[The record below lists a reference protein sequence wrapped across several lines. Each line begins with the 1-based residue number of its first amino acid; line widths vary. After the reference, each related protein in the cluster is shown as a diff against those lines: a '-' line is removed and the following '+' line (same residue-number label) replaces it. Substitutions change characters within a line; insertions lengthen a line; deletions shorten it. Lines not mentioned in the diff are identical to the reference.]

1 MVRQCYPDRF
11 ERGVEEARLENDQTT
26 KPVQGSRLAMGV
38 FHDKSRTV
46 LRGATVLPGL
56 ALSANYDVQIF

>member
-26 KPVQGSRLAMGV
+26 KPVQGSPLAMGV
-38 FHDKSRTV
+38 
-46 LRGATVLPGL
+46 
-56 ALSANYDVQIF
+56 Y

>member
-26 KPVQGSRLAMGV
+26 KPVQGSSFAMIV
-38 FHDKSRTV
+38 S
-46 LRGATVLPGL
+46 
-56 ALSANYDVQIF
+56 